1 MHLLKNVTM
10 RVGLAAASIAGVM
23 LASAPASLAAPVAPV
38 TGQAAAIA
46 ADSSLVT
53 PVSGRHNDCRRH
65 YVPRWGTTARHRH
78 VGPGEVPVACGRRW
92 EGRGDPPRW
101 RNRGCFRIGPVWYC
115 P

>member
-1 MHLLKNVTM
+1 MRVSNVTLNA
-10 RVGLAAASIAGVM
+10 GLAAVAAGM
-23 LASAPASLAAPVAPV
+23 LLASAVASAAPIAPATV
-38 TGQAAAIA
+38 QAAAGTA
-46 ADSSLVT
+46 HSPLLT

-65 YVPRWGTTARHRH
+65 YVPRWGATASHRH

>member
-1 MHLLKNVTM
+1 MHVLYVTTKF
-10 RVGLAAASIAGVM
+10 GLAAAAAGM
-23 LASAPASLAAPVAPV
+23 LLASAAGASASPIGPAS
-38 TGQAAAIA
+38 GQAAAA
-46 ADSSLVT
+46 VMDNALVT
-53 PVSGRHNDCRRH
+53 PASGRHNDCRRH
-65 YVPRWGTTARHRH
+65 YVPRWGATASHRH